1 VTTENG
7 PTPEVTTSVRRKA
20 RLRVVDSPVVRR
32 SRSGASRS
40 RSSKE
45 DWSREDNADEAA
57 ARRAPSPPRPVSPE
71 RARWNELTEGV
82 LSIHGAPFDPTRSW
96 KEGDILLHKQF
107 GMGVVEASEELEPT
121 QVRAIFRD
129 GFQVLDL
136 EIVDEDD
143 ED

>member
-1 VTTENG
+1 VSTENG
-7 PTPEVTTSVRRKA
+7 TTPDALTSVRRKA

-32 SRSGASRS
+32 SGRSGASRS

-45 DWSREDNADEAA
+45 DWSREDSAEERAS
-57 ARRAPSPPRPVSPE
+57 RRTAGPPRPVSPE

-82 LSIHGAPFDPTRSW
+82 LSIHGAPFNPTRTW

-107 GMGVVEASEELEPT
+107 GMGVVEASEDLYPS

-129 GFQVLDL
+129 GQQVLDL
-136 EIVDEDD
+136 SPEDD
-143 ED
+143 Q